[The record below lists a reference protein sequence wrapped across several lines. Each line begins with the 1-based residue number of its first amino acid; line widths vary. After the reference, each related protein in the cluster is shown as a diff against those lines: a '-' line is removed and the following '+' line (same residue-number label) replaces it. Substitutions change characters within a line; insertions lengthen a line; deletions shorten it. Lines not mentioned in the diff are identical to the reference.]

1 MHAYNCF
8 NNEAISVLNAPLL
21 NVSPQQCPACCVPF
35 FKNKYCYN
43 MFNSC
48 MHQLEAHTES
58 VGELA
63 KWSAE
68 IFIKALHI
76 QPEVLC
82 ECSCDLPQHVR
93 KLNIDGV

>member
-1 MHAYNCF
+1 
-8 NNEAISVLNAPLL
+8 
-21 NVSPQQCPACCVPF
+21 
-35 FKNKYCYN
+35 

-48 MHQLEAHTES
+48 MHQLKAHSES

-68 IFIKALHI
+68 IFIKELHI

-82 ECSCDLPQHVR
+82 ECSCDLLQHIR
-93 KLNIDGV
+93 KLNIDAV